1 MAVAAVLSRA
11 LPRPKAPVR
20 FLDFGYQ
27 PLYIPVRFEPGSPGC
42 NGRLAQLGEH
52 IPYKDGVTGSSPVPP
67 TRVRRH
73 LRGVVVQLV
82 RTLACHVRGRGFES
96 RRPRHLPR
104 LWGCKRNMSATSRIG
119 L

>member
-1 MAVAAVLSRA
+1 MAVRRRLFPRLAVGRRP
-11 LPRPKAPVR
+11 LP

-27 PLYIPVRFEPGSPGC
+27 PLYIPVRFEPGSAGC
-42 NGRLAQLGEH
+42 IGRLAQLGEH

-67 TRVRRH
+67 TMVSRH

-96 RRPRHLPR
+96 RRPRHP
-104 LWGCKRNMSATSRIG
+104 
-119 L
+119 